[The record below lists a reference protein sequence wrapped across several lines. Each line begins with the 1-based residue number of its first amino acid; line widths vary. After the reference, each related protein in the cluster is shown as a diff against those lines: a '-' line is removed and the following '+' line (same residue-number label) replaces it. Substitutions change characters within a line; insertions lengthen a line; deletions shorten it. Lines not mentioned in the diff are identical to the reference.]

1 MTGEVDFTVISWL
14 YFGQVTLSRFG
25 SKSSTS
31 SRLQVALASSGVGLK
46 IWDTKVYF
54 WQRPLCAA
62 FAANA
67 LSASAIIYTKFL
79 VYYELHYNKVGL
91 REMRFDIYVTVEQ
104 AYGLEIPSQHTVI
117 DITMVIIINAI
128 ISAVQNNINKYT
140 T

>member
-1 MTGEVDFTVISWL
+1 M
-14 YFGQVTLSRFG
+14 
-25 SKSSTS
+25 
-31 SRLQVALASSGVGLK
+31 
-46 IWDTKVYF
+46 
-54 WQRPLCAA
+54 
-62 FAANA
+62 
-67 LSASAIIYTKFL
+67 
-79 VYYELHYNKVGL
+79 YYELHYNKVGL